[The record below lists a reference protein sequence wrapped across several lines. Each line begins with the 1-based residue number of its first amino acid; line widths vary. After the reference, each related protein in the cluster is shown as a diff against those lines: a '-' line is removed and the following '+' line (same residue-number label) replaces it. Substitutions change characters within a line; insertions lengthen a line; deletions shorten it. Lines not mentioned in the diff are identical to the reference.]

1 MEFWATEYV
10 KTAMTLP
17 ELAILSGAGAGMGAL
32 SAGEGNRGLG
42 AAYGALG
49 GAGGA
54 VLGHMAG
61 SRLGGKSVFVPET
74 DSTLPGLM
82 MGAGSVLGGAG
93 GGILAKRQADNVG

>member
-1 MEFWATEYV
+1 MQFWATEYV

-17 ELAILSGAGAGMGAL
+17 ELALLSGMGAGMGAL

-61 SRLGGKSVFVPET
+61 RGIPGQPVFVPDT
-74 DSTLPGLM
+74 SHTMPGVLSGL
-82 MGAGSVLGGAG
+82 GAGIGGMG
-93 GGILAKRQADNVG
+93 GGMLAKRQAEEVG